1 MPFDISIISPLSTLF
16 ILSPVIAERISS
28 IFDIRPLIAQFIPLP
43 IQSYHLSFSPPFL
56 LCYFSLFTTPCLSG
70 YFPPIKLLSC
80 FTPISLLSPLLPLQ
94 NSLGRD
100 SLYSFYFFFLF
111 LLLFFASSL
120 YPPPPFF
127 TSLSARYNSFAISF
141 LFVFFSYSR
150 YYIIYIF
157 FLSVYLDSLLIPS
170 HLLFRLIAPPLL
182 FSGF

>member
-16 ILSPVIAERISS
+16 ILSPVTAERISS

-127 TSLSARYNSFAISF
+127 TSLSARYNSF
-141 LFVFFSYSR
+141 LLVFFSYSR
-150 YYIIYIF
+150 YYIIYIYSF
-157 FLSVYLDSLLIPS
+157 YPYISIPS
-170 HLLFRLIAPPLL
+170 
-182 FSGF
+182 